1 MLTKMKIA
9 LALCGSLLVGGVG
22 LAAAQGIKD
31 GGPDKAAVMQKYDTN
46 GDGKLDDSERA
57 KLHAD
62 MKAKREAMKAEM
74 LAKYDINKDGK
85 LDKTERAVM
94 KNERAEIAF
103 KKADANGDGQLS
115 LDEFKQLRQHQGM
128 RHGRGGKG
136 HHRGHKGQGGFTPGS
151 NEGGQP

>member
-22 LAAAQGIKD
+22 LAAAQGV
-31 GGPDKAAVMQKYDTN
+31 GGVGQGKAAAIQKYDAN
-46 GDGKLDDSERA
+46 GDGKLDDGERA

-62 MKAKREAMKAEM
+62 MKAKREAMKADM

-94 KNERAEIAF
+94 KNERAEVAF
-103 KKADANGDGQLS
+103 KKADTNNDGQLS
-115 LDEFKQLRQHQGM
+115 LDEFKQLRQHHGQ
-128 RHGRGGKG
+128 GRGGHR
-136 HHRGHKGQGGFTPGS
+136 HHRGAGKRGGFTPGS
-151 NEGGQP
+151 NDGGQP